1 MAALDNTQLP
11 AWIDRWNPWNRQF
24 TYPPLGPSLKQNTS
38 KTPNIAAVLI
48 AIGIVAFILL
58 AAALTG
64 EFVER
69 RYVHVLAPILFPEK
83 SQGIALQRIAFH
95 RSDLLPLYGSSE
107 LVRPAANK
115 AANFFRNYPTG
126 FNVFSVGKAGAASL
140 ILLQRLGAIGS
151 DLRGKK
157 MVISISPTWFFH
169 ENVPATYY
177 DGNFSLLQAGELIY
191 SRHLSFG
198 LKRDIARR
206 MLEYPKT
213 LEKSP
218 LLAFTLRQ
226 LAAGRPINRLLYY
239 GTIPLGFLENGVLRI
254 QDHFEMLYYIAREWR
269 LWHSPIRRL
278 TRTLD
283 WDTLIARAASQV
295 GEHTDSDPEPIGP
308 EQGAEKFVAVEQHAH
323 EWIDFELLLRGL
335 NELGARP
342 LLLSIPI
349 DGQYFEQFGVERGFR
364 DLYYK
369 RIRELAQVHHLP
381 LVDFEGHDLDED
393 FLAGHHDH
401 LTDKGWL
408 YFDKAMDDFFHDR
421 LLSRR

>member
-1 MAALDNTQLP
+1 MGSSFKE
-11 AWIDRWNPWNRQF
+11 NP
-24 TYPPLGPSLKQNTS
+24 L
-38 KTPNIAAVLI
+38 KTPNIAAASI
-48 AIGIVAFILL
+48 ALGIVALILL
-58 AAALTG
+58 AAAVAS

-69 RYVHVLAPILFPEK
+69 KYVHVLAPVLFPEK
-83 SQGIALQRIAFH
+83 SQGIALQRIAFG

-107 LVRPAANK
+107 LVKPATNK

-157 MVISISPTWFFH
+157 VVISISPTWFFH
-169 ENVPATYY
+169 DSASVAYY

-191 SRHLSFG
+191 SRRLSRK
-198 LKRDIARR
+198 LKRDVARR

-218 LLAFTLRQ
+218 LLAFTLSQ
-226 LAAGRPINRLLYY
+226 LAVDRPINRLIYY
-239 GTIPLGFLENGVLRI
+239 STIPLGLLENGVLRT
-254 QDHFEMLYYIAREWR
+254 QDHFEMLYYVSKEW
-269 LWHSPIRRL
+269 WQSHTQVRRL
-278 TRTLD
+278 PRTID
-283 WDTLIARAASQV
+283 WNTLIAQASSQV
-295 GEHTDSDPEPIGP
+295 QKHTDSDPEPIGP
-308 EQGAEKFVAVEQHAH
+308 EQGVEKFVAGEQRAH

-349 DGQYFEQFGVERGFR
+349 DGQYFDQFGVGRRFR

-369 RIRELAQVHHLP
+369 RIRGLAQAHHVP
-381 LVDFEGHDLDED
+381 LIDFEGHDLDED

-408 YFDKAMDDFFHDR
+408 YFDKAIDDFFHDR
-421 LLSRR
+421 LVSHPAPNRLQTTDFTDFTD